1 MKFNR
6 ICLSAV
12 LAVSTL
18 LFLQIPQ
25 SNTPITV
32 NSLSLQNRTRNAE
45 TAPQSTPDAVATGDI
60 ETAHI
65 AELRGNDQRLSANS
79 GEAFIQTSI
88 NPEAFTSVLT
98 FLPSLTIDQAT
109 AFDGISASGGPANRF
124 PSVEEFAADVRSQG
138 MNGLWADGL
147 FAYRFYAADWGIVP
161 DSMNTA
167 AYSGYKGY
175 HAYFIHNYLGGSRL
189 YNVNIG
195 VQVAVITADG
205 IDWYSIDG
213 VYRFAGTSTGNGCE
227 YTAPFYDWDGG
238 NAYSA
243 MDLVSTYYSSPFA
256 IQTCICT
263 GNKNGILILTGSPN

>member
-1 MKFNR
+1 MKFKV

-25 SNTPITV
+25 SNAPIITA
-32 NSLSLQNRTRNAE
+32 SQTIQNRARKAV
-45 TAPQSTPDAVATGDI
+45 TAPQSIQDAVVTGDI

-79 GEAFIQTSI
+79 GEPFIQTSI

-98 FLPSLTIDQAT
+98 FLPSLSIDQAS
-109 AFDGISASGGPANRF
+109 AVDGISVSGDPANRF
-124 PSVEEFAADVRSQG
+124 PSVDEFAADVRSQG

-147 FAYRFYAADWGIVP
+147 FAYRFYSADWGMVP

-189 YNVNIG
+189 YNAGIG
-195 VQVAVITADG
+195 VQVAVITPDS
-205 IDWYSIDG
+205 INWYEIDG

-263 GNKNGILILTGSPN
+263 GNKNGILILTGSPK